1 MNKSL
6 ICLAISFMFQ
16 VFAKRLRRRRT
27 ALQWWVACLQR
38 VFVADGPKKTPVVPP
53 ADVPPADIPPKV
65 EAVLEMEDLPVPV
78 LPLLVWISGLSTH
91 YSLSELSNDA
101 TSILCNSLSKFICF
115 VITFIPRKT
124 VPIIGTLVFTST
136 VLSQKTIAEI
146 NTFINQTMANKYIFP
161 IKKQKQSQ
169 HQVLKN
175 PA

>member
-1 MNKSL
+1 L
-6 ICLAISFMFQ
+6 IYVSGLCETAQTAQDCSAMVGC
-16 VFAKRLRRRRT
+16 VFAAGICSRR
-27 ALQWWVACLQR
+27 A
-38 VFVADGPKKTPVVPP
+38 KKNPV
-53 ADVPPADIPPKV
+53 VPPADIPPKV

-91 YSLSELSNDA
+91 YSLPELSNDA

-136 VLSQKTIAEI
+136 GLSQKTIAEI
-146 NTFINQTMANKYIFP
+146 NTFINQTMANKYMFP
-161 IKKQKQSQ
+161 TKKQKQSQ